1 MAITREVREIRIAET
16 AIERSRRRWPVRF
29 GSACTPSAPVV
40 TGGGSPTGL
49 FSRSDTAPSRRLAQG
64 TDSSR
69 TFQRPTATSG
79 QQPMFMDI
87 VGVLF
92 KYVAPPEDEPDAP
105 SPFRFSEPGTLSKAL
120 EGAGDSSRSQE
131 LTRPA
136 PDVLIPTAPI

>member
-1 MAITREVREIRIAET
+1 
-16 AIERSRRRWPVRF
+16 
-29 GSACTPSAPVV
+29 
-40 TGGGSPTGL
+40 
-49 FSRSDTAPSRRLAQG
+49 
-64 TDSSR
+64 
-69 TFQRPTATSG
+69 
-79 QQPMFMDI
+79 MFMDI